1 MEKHS
6 FDIRYLFPNFFT
18 ALSAFLGVISII
30 ASIHNEYEKAAWLI
44 FISLI
49 LDGIDGRVAR
59 MTNATSKFGVEFD
72 SLADLVAFGVAPA
85 ILLYQ
90 AIGSHFGK
98 FGSLV
103 AALFVVFG
111 AIRLARFNVM
121 APSSEPSVFIGVPIP
136 TAAVFV
142 AGWVMLYQKYGLAH
156 FSFAILVGALCVAL
170 LMVSNIR
177 YPSFKKIDFKKHQ
190 VVKILVIMVIVLA
203 VLYLYPAE
211 FVTIMITLFICAGVV
226 RTVYFL
232 FKRKI
237 RYNNGKI
244 LSKEKDE

>member
-1 MEKHS
+1 MDKTS
-6 FDIRYLFPNFFT
+6 FDMRYIFPNFFT
-18 ALSAFLGVISII
+18 ALSAFLGVISVI
-30 ASIHNEYEKAAWLI
+30 ASIRGDFDKAAWLI

-59 MTNATSKFGVEFD
+59 LTNATSKFGVEFD

-90 AIGSHFGK
+90 TVGHHYGK

-136 TAAVFV
+136 TAAIFV
-142 AGWVMLYQKYGLAH
+142 AGWVMLYLKYR
-156 FSFAILVGALCVAL
+156 FSFLPPLLLGSALAVAL

-190 VVKILVIMVIVLA
+190 VLKILILMVIFLA
-203 VLYLYPAE
+203 ILYLYPAE
-211 FVTIMITLFICAGVV
+211 FVTIAITIFIISGVV
-226 RTVYFL
+226 RAFYFL
-232 FKRKI
+232 VKRKI
-237 RYNNGKI
+237 RYNNGKK
-244 LSKEKDE
+244 LSKENNE